1 MSHLGYLIPRIIPRI
16 ASAQARHSLGES
28 PHAFEDAQE

>member
-1 MSHLGYLIPRIIPRI
+1 MSHLGYLIPRI